1 MTMHRA
7 KGLEADV
14 VFVYGGFNL
23 VGRDVVRS
31 FVDEGGQ
38 RRRMAGQP
46 RLPAILDRIKR
57 DRDSEDQRL
66 YYVALTRARK
76 RLYLP
81 YSGDV
86 PVGDPSPFDSPPQ
99 EDTWKLTGGYRHVNR
114 RVHELMNEPDTRRLR
129 APHQIRIDP
138 NAGDDVGPAL
148 ATEALAAW
156 RPAPAEVAPIETD
169 PTLAALRRTRAGAV
183 TTSYSRIKQA
193 HGGYRPPS
201 EILDEVPGPT
211 DAHGDDD
218 GELRG
223 GAATGIFLHALLEV
237 LPLETLRETP
247 ALDPWRA
254 RDDVRALTEPLLRR
268 YGRDPADLMPAL
280 DLAHAALTAP
290 LPIVG
295 GVLAGLV
302 SAKRTA
308 REMEFLFPFP
318 AEAGGPESG
327 FVKGF
332 VDVIF
337 EHEGRSYFGDW
348 KTDRLPAWDAA
359 AIEAHIRANYALQER
374 LYSLALVRMLGI
386 EDAAGYEA
394 RFGGT
399 LYIFV
404 RGLGRSPDAVRG
416 GRPTFDEIVAW
427 QQELATT
434 LAGEAA

>member
-1 MTMHRA
+1 
-7 KGLEADV
+7 L
-14 VFVYGGFNL
+14 
-23 VGRDVVRS
+23 
-31 FVDEGGQ
+31 
-38 RRRMAGQP
+38 
-46 RLPAILDRIKR
+46 I
-57 DRDSEDQRL
+57 
-66 YYVALTRARK
+66 
-76 RLYLP
+76 
-81 YSGDV
+81 
-86 PVGDPSPFDSPPQ
+86 
-99 EDTWKLTGGYRHVNR
+99 
-114 RVHELMNEPDTRRLR
+114 EPDTRRLL
-129 APHQIRIDP
+129 APHEIRIDAR
-138 NAGDDVGPAL
+138 AGEDLAPSPARDRL
-148 ATEALAAW
+148 ADW
-156 RPAPAEVAPIETD
+156 RPAAADVAPIEAD
-169 PTLAALRRTRAGAV
+169 PTLSALRRTRAGAM

-416 GRPTFDEIVAW
+416 GRPSFDEIVAW

-434 LAGEAA
+434 LAGELA